1 MTTMKGN
8 PKARSIS
15 HRVRD
20 ETGSWGV
27 SGLEAGPHVGQAGSP
42 HLPHPLPERK
52 LSISSQA
59 PQCHHLPRSLYTQ
72 TWPRGAPM
80 AFLSG
85 PRMHWPQRTDWS
97 QEECGKQGVDGKTEK
112 TLTSGS

>member
-1 MTTMKGN
+1 M
-8 PKARSIS
+8 
-15 HRVRD
+15 
-20 ETGSWGV
+20 
-27 SGLEAGPHVGQAGSP
+27 GQAGSP
-42 HLPHPLPERK
+42 HLLPERK

-97 QEECGKQGVDGKTEK
+97 HGNVKKMSESSKKSVENKVLMERQKRR
-112 TLTSGS
+112 